1 MLEIRVIPGKDPQI
15 IHQGDP
21 IHLAAELASCASVI
35 YQNYGGEDPFAAVI
49 FKHAMQAAV
58 MDDSPTWQPV
68 EGIVTVKVD
77 TEAIKNGQVQNPDG
91 TGS

>member
-35 YQNYGGEDPFAAVI
+35 YQNYGGKI
-49 FKHAMQAAV
+49 RSQR
-58 MDDSPTWQPV
+58 
-68 EGIVTVKVD
+68 
-77 TEAIKNGQVQNPDG
+77 
-91 TGS
+91 